1 MDQNK
6 VNCSL
11 KRLKPLKYNSP
22 IMNLLKTAIL
32 AKIIQQPLLNL
43 LAKMYFLK
51 LSEKQILNSNI
62 ALNKKDMKKFL
73 CMRMMMALKILL
85 RI

>member
-1 MDQNK
+1 MDQNT

-62 ALNKKDMKKFL
+62 AQNKKDMKKFL